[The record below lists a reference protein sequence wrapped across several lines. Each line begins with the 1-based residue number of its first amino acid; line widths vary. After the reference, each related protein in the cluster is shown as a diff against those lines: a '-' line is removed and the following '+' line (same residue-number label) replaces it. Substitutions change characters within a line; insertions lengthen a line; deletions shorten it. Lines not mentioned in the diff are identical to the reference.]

1 MDIPHTT
8 KLYHMQLLIAFVQ
21 ISGRL
26 HYELRMHTHTH
37 VHVTTSLAHYTH
49 THLGAVS
56 HSVDDTLQ
64 QKDQGTSPSEKG
76 TEKRGWEPIE
86 VAGELRQE
94 EREKGISEQ
103 TASHKHTH
111 TPKCMHACTHTENK
125 ISLMYNIDK
134 TLLYTHTI
142 CGLCIISVT
151 VIHDICTQRS
161 ALCRPS
167 Q

>member
-8 KLYHMQLLIAFVQ
+8 KLYHIRLLIAFVQ

-64 QKDQGTSPSEKG
+64 EKDQGTSPSKKG
-76 TEKRGWEPIE
+76 TEREGGWEPFE
-86 VAGELRQE
+86 VEGGLRQE
-94 EREKGISEQ
+94 EREKGIIEQ

-111 TPKCMHACTHTENK
+111 TKMYACLHTHGEQK
-125 ISLMYNIDK
+125 F
-134 TLLYTHTI
+134 H
-142 CGLCIISVT
+142 
-151 VIHDICTQRS
+151 
-161 ALCRPS
+161 
-167 Q
+167 